1 MLKLFYFNLLYLLTS
16 FIWKRKKQQQKI
28 TVYFIFLTQLYQFK
42 RQAQSKRTGSAQY
55 AQTKEECLF
64 WWHVPRCV
72 CMPESVEG
80 VGGGQD
86 ADRQAGLTHQ
96 QAVQVGPS
104 RPP

>member
-1 MLKLFYFNLLYLLTS
+1 
-16 FIWKRKKQQQKI
+16 
-28 TVYFIFLTQLYQFK
+28 
-42 RQAQSKRTGSAQY
+42 
-55 AQTKEECLF
+55 
-64 WWHVPRCV
+64 
-72 CMPESVEG
+72 MPESVEG